1 MLRHLL
7 SALQEGLS
15 LPVVLVFL
23 ATFLLLADYLKG
35 RRPRG
40 FPPGPVRLPFLGNLL
55 HVSARKSFSDI
66 EKLREKYGNVL
77 SLQLASMQFV
87 VVSGLPLVKE
97 VLVHQGENFVDRP
110 ELPFTREVFGSY
122 GGVQKH
128 SIRDPELFD
137 ISMND
142 LDEEVQGAL
151 IRFAGDTKWCE
162 MANILDDRNKIQNEL
177 DRLDRWLKIAE

>member
-122 GGVQKH
+122 VEF
-128 SIRDPELFD
+128 ICYRRDLEEQQEGTTNDTWLPE
-137 ISMND
+137 
-142 LDEEVQGAL
+142 GAL
-151 IRFAGDTKWCE
+151 TSIYARPPLE
-162 MANILDDRNKIQNEL
+162 ILR
-177 DRLDRWLKIAE
+177 

>member
-66 EKLREKYGNVL
+66 EKVRIGASWRDKGCKETGIDTAVSKGLNVL
-77 SLQLASMQFV
+77 EELGR
-87 VVSGLPLVKE
+87 SGLGHKSSRTSGRNWAPL
-97 VLVHQGENFVDRP
+97 L
-110 ELPFTREVFGSY
+110 
-122 GGVQKH
+122 
-128 SIRDPELFD
+128 
-137 ISMND
+137 
-142 LDEEVQGAL
+142 
-151 IRFAGDTKWCE
+151 
-162 MANILDDRNKIQNEL
+162 
-177 DRLDRWLKIAE
+177 